1 MKSSRLSILLITL
14 AVTIFLGLLLKLGA
28 ESSKSSAQDVGQ
40 SLDIARHA
48 DEPFGIVDL
57 KVGDRSLRKN
67 ISVKYRNG
75 DENREGLDK
84 VDFRGKDDW
93 CKLIHVTLR
102 NISGR
107 PIVAL
112 QAYLYIKPPG
122 SEVCFGANLERT
134 LQQIVEPGAEIE
146 LTVDEGSWARAQE
159 RMKRQGAD
167 GRSATVM
174 LSVEN
179 VAFSDD
185 LMWDRGRLH
194 QRDPQNRSKWSVI
207 VKKKRQARWISSAD
221 SVQIC
226 RLEARRKLA

>member
-1 MKSSRLSILLITL
+1 M
-14 AVTIFLGLLLKLGA
+14 
-28 ESSKSSAQDVGQ
+28 
-40 SLDIARHA
+40 DIARHA
-48 DEPFGIVDL
+48 DEPFGIVDI

-84 VDFRGKDDW
+84 VDFRGKGDW
-93 CKLIHVTLR
+93 CKLLHVTLR

-107 PIVAL
+107 PIVTL

-122 SEVCFGANLERT
+122 SEVWFGANLEQT
-134 LQQIVEPGAEIE
+134 LQQIVEPGADIE
-146 LTVDEGSWARAQE
+146 LTVNEGSWARAEE
-159 RMKRQGAD
+159 RMKRRGAD

-194 QRDPQNRSKWSVI
+194 QRDPQNRSKGSVI
-207 VKKKRQARWISSAD
+207 DKKKHQARWISSAD

-226 RLEARRKLA
+226 RLEARRKPA